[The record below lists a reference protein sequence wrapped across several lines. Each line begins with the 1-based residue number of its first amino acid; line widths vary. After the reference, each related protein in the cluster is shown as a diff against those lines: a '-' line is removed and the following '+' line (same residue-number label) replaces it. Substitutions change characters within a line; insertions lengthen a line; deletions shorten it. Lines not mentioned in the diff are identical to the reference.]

1 MRAIRFGIISLIRV
15 SRNNISPSNYT
26 VRLGRGAGAAMTD
39 TKKLV
44 EKLERE
50 IVALRSAVDDAY
62 QRGLAERKGV
72 DPPGTEAICPKCRGP
87 IEVHR
92 QK

>member
-1 MRAIRFGIISLIRV
+1 
-15 SRNNISPSNYT
+15 
-26 VRLGRGAGAAMTD
+26 MTD

-62 QRGLAERKGV
+62 ERGLAERKGS
-72 DPPGTEAICPKCRGP
+72 DPPEPEATCPKCRGP
-87 IEVHR
+87 IEVHS
-92 QK
+92 K

>member
-1 MRAIRFGIISLIRV
+1 
-15 SRNNISPSNYT
+15 
-26 VRLGRGAGAAMTD
+26 MTD
-39 TKKLV
+39 TNKRV
-44 EKLERE
+44 EKLEHE

>member
-1 MRAIRFGIISLIRV
+1 
-15 SRNNISPSNYT
+15 
-26 VRLGRGAGAAMTD
+26 MTD
-39 TKKLV
+39 MKKLV

-50 IVALRSAVDDAY
+50 IVDLRSAVDDAY

-87 IEVHR
+87 IEA
-92 QK
+92 QKNNRTEG

>member
-1 MRAIRFGIISLIRV
+1 
-15 SRNNISPSNYT
+15 
-26 VRLGRGAGAAMTD
+26 MTD

-62 QRGLAERKGV
+62 ERGLAERTGS
-72 DPPGTEAICPKCRGP
+72 DPPGTEATCPKCRGP

-92 QK
+92 KK